1 MDGVDVVLTDL
12 DGVVYRGRNAVPYAV
27 EALTRA
33 AASARVGY
41 ITNNASRR
49 PGDVAE
55 HLEQYGLQVT
65 ADDVV
70 TSSQAGARLLA
81 TLVPAGSTVLVIGG
95 LGLTTIVEQAGFVVT
110 DSAEDNPAAVI
121 QGFAPELGWKQL
133 AEASFALADAGVPW
147 VATNMDWSIP
157 VERGIAP
164 GNGTLVA
171 AVHQAVG
178 RMPVVAGKPERPIF
192 DAALA
197 RFGGTSPLFIGDRLD
212 TDIKGANDAGI
223 PSVLVLTGIDQPK
236 QVLAADQRSR
246 PTYVLRDLRGLHEPY
261 PVTIRQEDRDGTRR
275 VTVGESTVSMRG
287 HVVRAEQVGP
297 DDLDLLRAGA
307 TAIWDSGL
315 AIYGLDV
322 DPKLYGGE

>member
-1 MDGVDVVLTDL
+1 MVLTDL
-12 DGVVYRGRNAVPYAV
+12 DGVVYRGRNAIPHAV
-27 EALTRA
+27 EALTQ
-33 AASARVGY
+33 ASRTARVGY

-49 PGDVAE
+49 PSDVAE
-55 HLEQYGLQVT
+55 HLEGYGLQVGPE
-65 ADDVV
+65 DVV
-70 TSSQAGARLLA
+70 TSSQAGVRLLE

-95 LGLTTIVEQAGFVVT
+95 IGLTSIVEQAGFTVT
-110 DSAEDNPAAVI
+110 ASADDAPAGVI
-121 QGFAPELGWKQL
+121 QGFSPDLGWTQL
-133 AEASFALADAGVPW
+133 AEASFALADPQIPW

-197 RFGGTSPLFIGDRLD
+197 RFGGERPLFIGDRLD

-223 PSVLVLTGIDQPK
+223 PSVLVLTGIDQAK
-236 QVLAADQRSR
+236 QVLAADERSR
-246 PTYVLRDLRGLHEPY
+246 PTYVLQDLRGLSAPY
-261 PVTIRQEDRDGTRR
+261 PVTHRHTADDGTRY
-275 VTVGESTVSMRG
+275 VSVGDATVRMQRN
-287 HVVRAEQVGP
+287 VVGVEQAGS
-297 DDLDLLRAGA
+297 DAMDLLRAGA

-322 DPKLYGGE
+322 DPQLYGGE

>member
-1 MDGVDVVLTDL
+1 VVLTDL
-12 DGVVYRGRNAVPYAV
+12 DGVVYRGRNAIPHAV

-33 AASARVGY
+33 SLSARVGY

-49 PGDVAE
+49 PQDVAE
-55 HLEQYGLQVT
+55 HLERYGLEV
-65 ADDVV
+65 APDDVV

-95 LGLTTIVEQAGFVVT
+95 LGLTSIVEQAGFVVT
-110 DSAEDNPAAVI
+110 DTAEDSPAAVI
-121 QGFAPELGWKQL
+121 QGFSPDLGWQQL
-133 AEASFALADAGVPW
+133 AEASFALADPSIPW

-171 AVHQAVG
+171 AVHNAVG
-178 RMPVVAGKPERPIF
+178 RMPVVAGKPERAIF
-192 DAALA
+192 ETAID
-197 RFGGTSPLFIGDRLD
+197 RFGGERPLFIGDRLD
-212 TDIKGANDAGI
+212 TDIKGANDVGM
-223 PSVLVLTGIDQPK
+223 PSVLVLTGVDQAK

-246 PTYVLRDLRGLHEPY
+246 PTFVLRDLRGLSEPY
-261 PVTIRQEDRDGTRR
+261 PVTFRREDAEGTRY
-275 VTVGESTVSMRG
+275 VTVGGSTVSMRG
-287 HVVRAEQVGP
+287 HVVRAVEVGD

-307 TAIWDSGL
+307 TTIWDSGL